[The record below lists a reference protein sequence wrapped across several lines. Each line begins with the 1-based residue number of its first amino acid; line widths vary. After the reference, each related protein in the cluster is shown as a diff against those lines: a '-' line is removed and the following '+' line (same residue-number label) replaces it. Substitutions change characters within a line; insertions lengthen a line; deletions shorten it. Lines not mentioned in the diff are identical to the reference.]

1 MKFHLRNILS
11 AILMIRRRLKTSYLL
26 ESAVPMN
33 TSTLR
38 TMVDNLKDINIC
50 FETAKK
56 LTLEAGKVNK
66 NYL

>member
-1 MKFHLRNILS
+1 M
-11 AILMIRRRLKTSYLL
+11 
-26 ESAVPMN
+26 PMN